1 MKLFL
6 RLVKES
12 LVFSF
17 TAIIANPVR
26 TLLSLLGVTIGIF
39 TIIAVLSVVDSLEK
53 NIKSS
58 FNFLGTDNLRVE
70 KWPWEFDNPG
80 YEWWKFWRRPHPTYK
95 EYTFLKENLKNAEA
109 VEIKSGRDNL
119 TIKYLNNSSS
129 GVGLSGIVYES
140 KEINDYQIL
149 SGRYYTENETILG
162 SNYVIIGY
170 KVMQELFENPDF
182 AIGKEIKIKGV
193 KFRVIGV
200 FEEEGESFVGG
211 DSFDRQMTIP
221 FNSFKK
227 IYRVGKKGS
236 EAALIVKGNSD
247 LDPGLQNLEY
257 ELRGILRAQ
266 RGLKPTEEENFAI
279 NRPEFLTN
287 IIGSVFDI
295 VSLAGWVIGSFSIF
309 VGGFG
314 IANTMFV
321 SVKER
326 VPIIG
331 LQKSLGAK
339 NYFILMQ
346 FLFESSF
353 LSIIGGVIGLLFVFL
368 ISILIDSGS
377 FELSISFANVILGLS
392 ISSIIG
398 VGAGIIP
405 AIFASRLDPVEAIRS
420 N

>member
-6 RLVKES
+6 RLILES
-12 LVFSF
+12 LFFSF
-17 TAIIANPVR
+17 NAIIANPIR
-26 TLLSLLGVTIGIF
+26 TFLSLMGVTIGIF
-39 TIIAVLSVVDSLEK
+39 TIIAVLSLVDSLEDS
-53 NIKSS
+53 IQDSLD
-58 FNFLGTDNLRVE
+58 FLGTDNLRVE

-80 YEWWKFWRRPHPTYK
+80 YEWWKYWKRPHPTYK
-95 EYTFLKENLKNAEA
+95 EYTFLKENLKNAE
-109 VEIKSGRDNL
+109 VIEIMVFRERL

-129 GVGLSGIVYES
+129 EVGLMGVVYES
-140 KEINDYQIL
+140 KEINDYKIL

-162 SNYVIIGY
+162 SNYVIIGH
-170 KVMQELFENPDF
+170 KIMEDLFKNSDY
-182 AIGKEIKIKGV
+182 AIGKDIKIKGV

-211 DSFDRQMTIP
+211 DSFDRMMIVP

-236 EAALIVKGNSD
+236 NAVMIIKGNSE
-247 LDPGLQNLEY
+247 LDPGLENLEY
-257 ELRGILRAQ
+257 ELRGLLRAR
-266 RGLKPTEEENFAI
+266 RGLKPIEDENFAI
-279 NRPEFLTN
+279 NRPEYLTGF
-287 IIGSVFDI
+287 ISAIFGTISI
-295 VSLAGWVIGSFSIF
+295 AGWVIGSFSIF

-314 IANTMFV
+314 IANIMFV

-353 LSIIGGVIGLLFVFL
+353 LSIIGGVIGLIFVFL
-368 ISILIDSGS
+368 ITFIDLGS
-377 FELSISFANVILGLS
+377 FDLRISLTNIILGISIST
-392 ISSIIG
+392 IIG
-398 VGAGIIP
+398 VLAGLIP

>member
-6 RLVKES
+6 RLILES
-12 LVFSF
+12 LFFSF
-17 TAIIANPVR
+17 NAIIANPIR
-26 TLLSLLGVTIGIF
+26 TFLSLLGVTIGIF
-39 TIIAVLSVVDSLEK
+39 TIIAVLSLVDSLEDS
-53 NIKSS
+53 IQDSLD
-58 FNFLGTDNLRVE
+58 FLGTDNLRVE

-80 YEWWKFWRRPHPTYK
+80 YEWWKFWKRPHPTYK

-109 VEIKSGRDNL
+109 VEILVFRDGL

-129 GVGLSGIVYES
+129 EVNLTGIVYES
-140 KEINDYQIL
+140 KEINDYKIL
-149 SGRYYTENETILG
+149 SGRYYTENEIILG

-170 KVMQELFENPDF
+170 QIMEDLFENPDY
-182 AIGKEIKIKGV
+182 AIGKDIKIKGV

-211 DSFDRQMTIP
+211 DSFDRQMTVP

-236 EAALIVKGNSD
+236 NAAMIVKGNSE
-247 LDPGLQNLEY
+247 LDPGLENLEY
-257 ELRGILRAQ
+257 ELRGVLRAR
-266 RGLKPTEEENFAI
+266 RGLKPTEDENFAI
-279 NRPEFLTN
+279 NRPEYLT
-287 IIGSVFDI
+287 GF
-295 VSLAGWVIGSFSIF
+295 VSAIFGTISIAGWVIGSFSIF

-314 IANTMFV
+314 IANIMFV

-353 LSIIGGVIGLLFVFL
+353 LSIIGGVIGLIFVFL
-368 ISILIDSGS
+368 ITFVDLGS
-377 FELSISFANVILGLS
+377 FDLRISLTNVILGIS
-392 ISSIIG
+392 ISTIIG
-398 VGAGIIP
+398 VFAGLIP
-405 AIFASRLDPVEAIRS
+405 AVFASRLDPVEAIRS

>member
-6 RLVKES
+6 RLILES
-12 LVFSF
+12 LFFSF
-17 TAIIANPVR
+17 NAIIANPIR

-39 TIIAVLSVVDSLEK
+39 TIIAVLSLVDSLEDS
-53 NIKSS
+53 IQDSLD
-58 FNFLGTDNLRVE
+58 FLGTDNLRVE

-80 YEWWKFWRRPHPTYK
+80 YEWWKFWKRPHPTYK
-95 EYTFLKENLKNAEA
+95 EYAFLKENLKNAEA
-109 VEIKSGRDNL
+109 VEILVFRDGL

-129 GVGLSGIVYES
+129 EVNLTGIVYES
-140 KEINDYQIL
+140 KEINDYKIL
-149 SGRYYTENETILG
+149 SGRYYTENEIILG

-170 KVMQELFENPDF
+170 KIMEDLFENPDY
-182 AIGKEIKIKGV
+182 AIGKDIKIKGV

-211 DSFDRQMTIP
+211 DSFDRQMTVP

-236 EAALIVKGNSD
+236 NAAMIVKGNSE
-247 LDPGLQNLEY
+247 LDPGLENLEY
-257 ELRGILRAQ
+257 ELRGVLRAR
-266 RGLKPTEEENFAI
+266 RGLKPTEDENFAI
-279 NRPEFLTN
+279 NRPEYLT
-287 IIGSVFDI
+287 GF
-295 VSLAGWVIGSFSIF
+295 VSAIFGTISIAGWVIGSFSIF

-314 IANTMFV
+314 IANIMFV

-353 LSIIGGVIGLLFVFL
+353 LSIIGGVIGLIFVFL
-368 ISILIDSGS
+368 ITFVDLGS
-377 FELSISFANVILGLS
+377 FDLRISLTNVILGIS
-392 ISSIIG
+392 ISTIIG
-398 VGAGIIP
+398 VFAGLIP

>member
-1 MKLFL
+1 MKLFI
-6 RLVKES
+6 RLILES
-12 LVFSF
+12 LFFSF
-17 TAIIANPVR
+17 NAIIANPIR
-26 TLLSLLGVTIGIF
+26 TFLSLLGVTIGIF
-39 TIIAVLSVVDSLEK
+39 TIIAVLSLVDSLEDS
-53 NIKSS
+53 IQDSLD
-58 FNFLGTDNLRVE
+58 FLGTDNLRIE

-80 YEWWKFWRRPHPTYK
+80 YEWWKFWKRPHPTYK
-95 EYTFLKENLKNAEA
+95 EYTFLKENLKNAEV
-109 VEIKSGRDNL
+109 VEIVVFRERL

-129 GVGLSGIVYES
+129 EVTLSGVVYES
-140 KEINDYQIL
+140 KEINDYKIL

-170 KVMQELFENPDF
+170 KIMEDLFENSDY

-211 DSFDRQMTIP
+211 DSFDRQMIVP

-236 EAALIVKGNSD
+236 NAALIVKGNSE
-247 LDPGLQNLEY
+247 LDPGLENLEY
-257 ELRGILRAQ
+257 ELRGLLRAR
-266 RGLKPTEEENFAI
+266 RGLKPTEDENFAI
-279 NRPEFLTN
+279 NRPEYLT
-287 IIGSVFDI
+287 GF
-295 VSLAGWVIGSFSIF
+295 VSSIFSTISIAGWVIGSFSIF

-314 IANTMFV
+314 IANIMFV

-353 LSIIGGVIGLLFVFL
+353 LSIIGGVIGLIFVFL
-368 ISILIDSGS
+368 ITFIDLGS
-377 FELSISFANVILGLS
+377 FDLRISLTNVILGIS
-392 ISSIIG
+392 ISTIIG
-398 VGAGIIP
+398 ICAGLIP

>member
-1 MKLFL
+1 MKLFI
-6 RLVKES
+6 RLILES
-12 LVFSF
+12 LFFSF
-17 TAIIANPVR
+17 NAIIANPIR
-26 TLLSLLGVTIGIF
+26 TFLSLLGVTIGIF
-39 TIIAVLSVVDSLEK
+39 TIIAVLSLVDSLEDS
-53 NIKSS
+53 IQDSLD
-58 FNFLGTDNLRVE
+58 FLGTDNLRIE

-80 YEWWKFWRRPHPTYK
+80 YEWWKFWKRPHPTYK
-95 EYTFLKENLKNAEA
+95 EYTFLKENLKNAEV
-109 VEIKSGRDNL
+109 VEIMVFRERL

-129 GVGLSGIVYES
+129 EVTLIGIVYDS
-140 KEINDYQIL
+140 KEINDYKIL
-149 SGRYYTENETILG
+149 SGRYYTENETISG

-170 KVMQELFENPDF
+170 KIMEDLFENSDY

-211 DSFDRQMTIP
+211 DSNDRNMIVP

-236 EAALIVKGNSD
+236 NAAMIVKGNSE
-247 LDPGLQNLEY
+247 LDPGLENLEY
-257 ELRGILRAQ
+257 ELRGLLRAR
-266 RGLKPTEEENFAI
+266 RGLKPTEDENFAI
-279 NRPEFLTN
+279 NRPEYLT
-287 IIGSVFDI
+287 GF
-295 VSLAGWVIGSFSIF
+295 VSSIFSTISIAGWVIGSFSIF

-314 IANTMFV
+314 IANIMFV

-353 LSIIGGVIGLLFVFL
+353 LSIIGGVIGLIFVFL
-368 ISILIDSGS
+368 ITFIDLGS
-377 FELSISFANVILGLS
+377 FDLRISLTNVILGIS
-392 ISSIIG
+392 ISTIIG
-398 VGAGIIP
+398 ICAGLIP

>member
-1 MKLFL
+1 MKLFI
-6 RLVKES
+6 RLILES
-12 LVFSF
+12 LFFSF
-17 TAIIANPVR
+17 NAIIANPIR
-26 TLLSLLGVTIGIF
+26 TFLSLLGVTIGIF
-39 TIIAVLSVVDSLEK
+39 TIIAVLSLVDSLEDS
-53 NIKSS
+53 IQDSLD
-58 FNFLGTDNLRVE
+58 FLGTDNLRIE

-80 YEWWKFWRRPHPTYK
+80 YEWWKFWKRPHPTYK
-95 EYTFLKENLKNAEA
+95 EYTFLKENLKNAEV
-109 VEIKSGRDNL
+109 VEIMVFRERL

-129 GVGLSGIVYES
+129 EVTLSGVVYES
-140 KEINDYQIL
+140 KEINDYKIL
-149 SGRYYTENETILG
+149 SGRYYTQNETILG
-162 SNYVIIGY
+162 SNYAIIGY
-170 KVMQELFENPDF
+170 KIMEDLFENSDY

-211 DSFDRQMTIP
+211 DSFDRQMIVP

-236 EAALIVKGNSD
+236 NAALIVKGNSE
-247 LDPGLQNLEY
+247 LDPGLENLEY
-257 ELRGILRAQ
+257 ELRGLLRAR
-266 RGLKPTEEENFAI
+266 RGLKPTEDENFAI
-279 NRPEFLTN
+279 NRPEYLT
-287 IIGSVFDI
+287 GF
-295 VSLAGWVIGSFSIF
+295 VSSIFSTISIAGWVIGSFSIF

-314 IANTMFV
+314 IANIMFV

-353 LSIIGGVIGLLFVFL
+353 LSIIGGVIGLIFVFL
-368 ISILIDSGS
+368 ITFIDLGS
-377 FELSISFANVILGLS
+377 FDLRISLTNVILGIS
-392 ISSIIG
+392 ISTIIG
-398 VGAGIIP
+398 ICAGLIP

>member
-6 RLVKES
+6 RLILES
-12 LVFSF
+12 LFFSF
-17 TAIIANPVR
+17 NAIIANPIR

-39 TIIAVLSVVDSLEK
+39 TIIAVLSLVDSLEDS
-53 NIKSS
+53 IQDSLD
-58 FNFLGTDNLRVE
+58 FLGTDNLRVE

-80 YEWWKFWRRPHPTYK
+80 YEWWKFWKRPHPTYK
-95 EYTFLKENLKNAEA
+95 EYAFLKENLKNAEA
-109 VEIKSGRDNL
+109 VEILVFRDGL

-129 GVGLSGIVYES
+129 EVNLTGIVYES
-140 KEINDYQIL
+140 KEINDYKIL
-149 SGRYYTENETILG
+149 SGRYYTENEIILG

-170 KVMQELFENPDF
+170 KIMEDLFENPDY
-182 AIGKEIKIKGV
+182 AIGKDIKIKGV

-211 DSFDRQMTIP
+211 DSFDRQMTVP

-236 EAALIVKGNSD
+236 NAAMIVKGNSE
-247 LDPGLQNLEY
+247 LDPGLENLEY
-257 ELRGILRAQ
+257 ELRGVLRAR
-266 RGLKPTEEENFAI
+266 RGLKPTEDENFAI
-279 NRPEFLTN
+279 NRPEYLT
-287 IIGSVFDI
+287 GF
-295 VSLAGWVIGSFSIF
+295 VSAIFSTISIAGWVIGSFSIF

-314 IANTMFV
+314 IANIMFV

-353 LSIIGGVIGLLFVFL
+353 LSIIGGVIGLIFVFL
-368 ISILIDSGS
+368 ITFVDLGS
-377 FELSISFANVILGLS
+377 FDLRISLTNVILGIS
-392 ISSIIG
+392 ISTIIG
-398 VGAGIIP
+398 VFAGLIP
-405 AIFASRLDPVEAIRS
+405 AVFASRLDPVEAIRS